1 MATPTVHFSE
11 TSTAREPPAASV
23 CIVHTPIV
31 VAEDKHDTPFLLR
44 RKRTLVGFGVF
55 IAAVVLICAV
65 TLTAG
70 GSSSAAPPPS
80 PSSMSVSQS
89 EEEATAHSVFHT
101 TTTAPTAATTPPPTN
116 TTSSAPAP
124 EVERFEMNRTTQ
136 SPSSTGATNAP
147 TTTKLTYLLLRF
159 MLNHMLHRP
168 KPTTAASSPTTSSP
182 TTARPAT
189 TATTTAKPTT
199 TSPSTTAS
207 TSASLENDNGSGLW
221 GGSIKLINNL
231 KKVCIYTDKTATYFT
246 PDYGRG
252 DLGVG
257 DSVTFGP
264 FRGSYTLGVQENVF
278 AKCAYAGSCAW
289 DNHSADN
296 YCYNFSLDK
305 KCAVSYNDCPW
316 PAGNPSPAPD
326 GRKRYTI
333 TGSVNPS
340 TGVCVISVN
349 GSNTCSGDAD
359 CYCSASLS

>member
-1 MATPTVHFSE
+1 MATPTVNFSE
-11 TSTAREPPAASV
+11 TSTARKPPTASV

-89 EEEATAHSVFHT
+89 QEESAAHSVSHT

-136 SPSSTGATNAP
+136 SPSATNAP
-147 TTTKLTYLLLRF
+147 TTTKLT
-159 MLNHMLHRP
+159 P
-168 KPTTAASSPTTSSP
+168 KPTTAAPSTTSLP

-199 TSPSTTAS
+199 TSPSTTA
-207 TSASLENDNGSGLW
+207 ASLVNDNGSGLW

-264 FRGSYTLGVQENVF
+264 FGGSYTLGVQENVF

-349 GSNTCSGDAD
+349 GSSTCAGDAD